1 MKLEIVTPQRVVLTK
16 EAEEVEVPCKLGY
29 VGILPGHTPF
39 FSLLG
44 MGELWFRKGT
54 ERGSL
59 FVNGGYMDVLPDKV
73 TILADEVVEEGELSL
88 RELEEQKRAQE
99 ATVQKGL
106 KGEVS
111 VEEFHKAL
119 ETLRRLQVLLSLA
132 KS

>member
-59 FVNGGYMDVLPDKV
+59 E
-73 TILADEVVEEGELSL
+73 AGELSL

>member
-59 FVNGGYMDVLPDKV
+59 FVNGGYMDVLE
-73 TILADEVVEEGELSL
+73 AGELSL